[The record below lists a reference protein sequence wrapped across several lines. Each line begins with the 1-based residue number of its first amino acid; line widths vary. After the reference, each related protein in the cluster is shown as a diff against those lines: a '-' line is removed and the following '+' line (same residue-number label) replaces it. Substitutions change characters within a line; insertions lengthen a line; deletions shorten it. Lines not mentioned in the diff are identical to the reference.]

1 MSTEAEDIVA
11 SALANALHAT
21 GIEAVVLLSLRDGRV
36 TRRIYGDPEKAARMA
51 VRYAASLMAETA
63 QKLTAETE
71 EVAE

>member
-1 MSTEAEDIVA
+1 MSTEAEDVVA

-21 GIEAVVLLSLRDGRV
+21 GVEAVVLLSIRDGRV
-36 TRRIYGDPEKAARMA
+36 TRRIDGDPEKATRMA

-71 EVAE
+71 EAQG